1 MITAIRPEEQVIDIG
16 EGFAQHPRT
25 PGPRLMRAVDCLP
38 VVIETERMTAAL
50 EAQAEAHCLAMK
62 RVWDREWAEMARVL
76 SIKANRVRAKD
87 RYRETRQTAFA
98 AD

>member
-1 MITAIRPEEQVIDIG
+1 MSTAIRPEEQVIS
-16 EGFAQHPRT
+16 EHPRT

-50 EAQAEAHCLAMK
+50 EVQAEAHRLEMK
-62 RVWDREWAEMARVL
+62 PVWDREWAEMARVL
-76 SIKANRVRAKD
+76 SIKAHRVRAKE
-87 RYRETRQTAFA
+87 RHRETRQTAFA